1 MMKMLHN
8 IFNNK
13 LYSKIS
19 SFSNVPW
26 NSSNYSY
33 NFASI
38 SISYTKLEK
47 GLQPIIGSL
56 GQFLFT
62 KMNLLSY
69 PIISI
74 Y

>member
-19 SFSNVPW
+19 SFSNVSW
-26 NSSNYSY
+26 NSSNFSF
-33 NFASI
+33 NFAST

-47 GLQPIIGSL
+47 VL
-56 GQFLFT
+56 
-62 KMNLLSY
+62 
-69 PIISI
+69 
-74 Y
+74 